1 MKRAVIFS
9 NGDLADVSRVKKMLK
24 KTDFIIAA
32 NGGTKHILK
41 LGRLPDVVIG
51 DLDSLDK
58 KTKKKLERNKVA
70 IISYPSDKDWTD
82 TELGIKYAVKQGFK
96 EIILTGFLGR
106 RIDHLLA
113 NLLMMAGLID
123 KLDRLMIVE
132 GKQEIYVVKDGL
144 EIKGKQGD
152 LVSLIPLL
160 GDCQGVTTRGLKY
173 RLDNESLEFGK
184 SRGVS
189 NVMLAGKA
197 RIDLK
202 KGKLLVI
209 KSLL

>member
-32 NGGTKHILK
+32 NGGTRQVLK

-58 KTKKKLERNKVA
+58 KTKKKLERDKVA

-113 NLLMMAGLID
+113 NLLIMAGLID

-132 GKQEIYVVKDGL
+132 GKQEIYVIKNRL
-144 EIKGKQGD
+144 EIKGKRGD

-160 GDCQGVTTRGLKY
+160 GDCQGVRTTGLKY
-173 RLDNESLEFGK
+173 KLRNERLSWGK

-189 NVMLAGKA
+189 NVMLGRKA

-202 KGKLLVI
+202 KGRLLVI
-209 KSLL
+209 KSLI